1 MLRKM
6 IFKKQ
11 WFYGIFLQKFS
22 DSYSNIILLDENL
35 PVKKT
40 LMIQISVAMMT
51 WVQFWGDLIVY

>member
-1 MLRKM
+1 MTPN
-6 IFKKQ
+6 KQ

-40 LMIQISVAMMT
+40 PMMQLYVT
-51 WVQFWGDLIVY
+51 MMSWVQFWADLIVY

>member
-1 MLRKM
+1 M
-6 IFKKQ
+6 ILKKQ

-40 LMIQISVAMMT
+40 PMMQLSVSMMS
-51 WVQFWGDLIVY
+51 WVWFWADLIVY